1 MRRPLVLAAC
11 STAALAGCGGGGDKH
26 PGKAV
31 TVQRG
36 QVVKVTGREYRF
48 TPDRVVVLGGG
59 GRIRLRFAN
68 EGSLAHDLRIFRG
81 GREIGGTPAFQG
93 GSRSA
98 SLLLAA
104 GDYRMVC
111 TVGDH
116 AQLGMRGLLR
126 VRARN

>member
-11 STAALAGCGGGGDKH
+11 MTVAVAGCGGGGDK
-26 PGKAV
+26 PAGKAV
-31 TVQRG
+31 TVERR
-36 QVVKVTGREYRF
+36 QVVRVTGAEYHF
-48 TPDRVVVLGGG
+48 TPDRVVVVGGG
-59 GRIRLRFAN
+59 GRIKLRFAN

-81 GREIGGTPAFQG
+81 EHDVGGTPAFQG

-98 SLLLAA
+98 TLRLAP

-116 AQLGMRGLLR
+116 ARLGMRGLLR

>member
-11 STAALAGCGGGGDKH
+11 STAALAGCGGGGDKR
-26 PGKAV
+26 PVTAV
-31 TVQRG
+31 SVERG
-36 QVVKVTGREYRF
+36 QVVRVTGTEYRF
-48 TPDRVVVLGGG
+48 TPDRVAVLGGG

-68 EGSLAHDLRIFRG
+68 EGSLAHDLRLFRG
-81 GREIGGTPAFQG
+81 DREVGGTPAFQG

-98 SLLLAA
+98 SLQLAP
-104 GDYRMVC
+104 GNYRMVC

-116 AQLGMRGLLR
+116 ARLGMTGFLR

>member
-11 STAALAGCGGGGDKH
+11 LTAALAGCGGGGAKH
-26 PGKAV
+26 AGKV
-31 TVQRG
+31 LTVERG
-36 QVVKVTGREYRF
+36 RVVPVTGREYSF

-59 GRIRLRFAN
+59 GRVTVRFTNA
-68 EGSLAHDLRIFRG
+68 GSLAHDLRVFRG
-81 GREIGGTPAFQG
+81 DREVGGTPAFQG
-93 GSRSA
+93 GSRTA
-98 SLLLAA
+98 TLRLGP

-116 AQLGMRGLLR
+116 AQLGMRALLR

>member
-1 MRRPLVLAAC
+1 MRRPLVLATC
-11 STAALAGCGGGGDKH
+11 LTPVLAGCGGEGDKA

-31 TVQRG
+31 TVERG
-36 QVVKVTGREYRF
+36 QVVRVTGAEYHF

-59 GRIRLRFAN
+59 GRISLRFAN

-81 GREIGGTPAFQG
+81 EDDVGGTPALQG

-98 SLLLAA
+98 TLRLAA
-104 GDYRMVC
+104 GDYRMLC

-116 AQLGMRGLLR
+116 AKLGMRGLLR